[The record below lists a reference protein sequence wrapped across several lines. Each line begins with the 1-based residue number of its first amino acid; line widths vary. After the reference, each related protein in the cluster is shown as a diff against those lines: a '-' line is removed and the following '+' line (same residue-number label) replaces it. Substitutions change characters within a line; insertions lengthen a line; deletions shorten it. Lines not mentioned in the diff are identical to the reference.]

1 VTLPDWLDPLWEAA
15 EMRAADKHAIEEAGV
30 PSLDLMERA
39 GAGLARAIA
48 QLAGDGPIRIVIG
61 KGNNGGDGLV
71 AARLLREEGR
81 TVDVL
86 AVGNPDELKGDAA
99 ANLDRLPGDAPR
111 DFDPAA
117 LAGSVAI
124 VDAMLG
130 TGFEGEP
137 REPVAGAIQA
147 INEARAA
154 RESAAAPASAAPAG
168 STAPAGSVAPAVIAC
183 DVPSGVNASTGEVSG
198 LAVEADVTATFHGP
212 KVGLY
217 VEPGKT
223 HSGRVEVI
231 EIGIPRSA
239 PAPEAAGLISARS
252 LELIPPRARSG
263 NKFKSGTVVVA
274 GGARGLTGAPTMAA
288 LSAMRTGAGYVQLV
302 VPEPAETVIDLRLM
316 EAMVHGVAH
325 DDGAHV
331 EAGADRVI
339 ELAERAGA
347 IVLGP
352 GLGRSNGA
360 VAFARKV
367 AHDVEVP
374 LLVDADGLNA
384 HAEQL
389 GLLAQRNA
397 PTILTPHDGELGRLL
412 GIESSAVG
420 EHRIEH
426 ARAVATKTNAVVVL
440 KGDDTLVVPPHG
452 PIAISAGATPAL
464 ATAGTGDVLS
474 GLIGALLSKE
484 MDPFEAAC
492 AGVFAH
498 ARAGRAAAERLGADH
513 VIAGDVIEALPDGL
527 RRKA

>member
-1 VTLPDWLDPLWEAA
+1 MSLPDWLDPLWEAA

-39 GAGLARAIA
+39 GAGLARVVA
-48 QLAGDGPIRIVIG
+48 QAKQSDGPIRVVVG

-71 AARLLREEGR
+71 VARLLREDGHA
-81 TVDVL
+81 VDVL
-86 AVGNPDELKGDAA
+86 ATGDVSELQGDAR
-99 ANLDRLPGDAPR
+99 ANLDRLPGEEPRPFAP
-111 DFDPAA
+111 DDV
-117 LAGSVAI
+117 AGSSVI

-137 REPVAGAIQA
+137 REPIAGAIRA
-147 INEARAA
+147 INE
-154 RESAAAPASAAPAG
+154 
-168 STAPAGSVAPAVIAC
+168 TDAVVVAC
-183 DVPSGVNASTGEVSG
+183 DVPSGVNASTGEVAG
-198 LAVEADVTATFHGP
+198 QAVEADVTASFHGP
-212 KVGLY
+212 KIGLY

-239 PAPEAAGLISARS
+239 PQPQVAGLISVRA
-252 LELIPPRARSG
+252 LELIPRRERSG

-274 GGARGLTGAPTMAA
+274 GGAAGMTGAPTMAA

-302 VPEPAETVIDLRLM
+302 VPKPAETVIDLRLM
-316 EAMVHGVAH
+316 EAMVHGAP
-325 DDGAHV
+325 DEDGAHS
-331 EAGADRVI
+331 EAGAEKVL

-352 GLGRSNGA
+352 GIGRSDGA
-360 VAFARKV
+360 VAFARRV
-367 AHDVEVP
+367 AREVDKP
-374 LLVDADGLNA
+374 LLIDADGLNA
-384 HAEQL
+384 HAEHL
-389 GLLAQRNA
+389 DLIAQRSA
-397 PTILTPHDGELGRLL
+397 PTVLTPHDGELGRLL

-420 EHRIEH
+420 ERRIEH
-426 ARAVATKTNAVVVL
+426 ARAVAEKSGAIVVL
-440 KGDDTLVVPPHG
+440 KGDDTLVVPPDG
-452 PIAISAGATPAL
+452 PIAVSPGGSPAL

-498 ARAGRAAAERLGADH
+498 GRAGRAAAERFGADH
-513 VIAGDVIEALPDGL
+513 VVAGDVIDALPAGL
-527 RRKA
+527 RRAA